1 MGCVHEFGTL
11 SHRQLL
17 PYCDHRRGQ
26 VHDAQDLRRWSAQRG
41 ESQVS
46 HHMMSLQFSVSHSH
60 SCSEST
66 WQNILKSVIAT
77 IASTSQFVGSHGI
90 DDVAGRLQGLI
101 DGVTEHSNTKSMQL
115 NQEVSKEQLH
125 PEMPNESR
133 NASGLG
139 REGGEGNK

>member
-1 MGCVHEFGTL
+1 VIGQLPLCLVTNRVRYMMLKSCVVGLRSGANPRFTL
-11 SHRQLL
+11 SALFQSSAAVPCFHST
-17 PYCDHRRGQ
+17 
-26 VHDAQDLRRWSAQRG
+26 LR
-41 ESQVS
+41 
-46 HHMMSLQFSVSHSH
+46 
-60 SCSEST
+60 SEST

-125 PEMPNESR
+125 PEMPNET
-133 NASGLG
+133 
-139 REGGEGNK
+139 GNK

>member
-77 IASTSQFVGSHGI
+77 VASTSQFVGSLGI

-101 DGVTEHSNTKSMQL
+101 DGVIDNSNTNHLQL
-115 NQEVSKEQLH
+115 DRAESNEPSNPKN
-125 PEMPNESR
+125 PNETL
-133 NASGLG
+133 NGSGS
-139 REGGEGNK
+139 GNK